1 MSSTT
6 VKTIGQPS
14 VVLAQAAPIDM
25 VKEESS
31 NAIAEDQIQKQPAVV
46 VVAVST
52 EIESSK
58 AQEQIPIDMVEEPSK
73 VIAEVQDQVA
83 GIPAAVVEE
92 PSNAIAEDQIQEQPA
107 VVVVAVSTEI
117 ESSKAQEQIPIDMVE
132 EPSKVIAE
140 VQDQALSSSSEN
152 KRKSSEN
159 QTANVE
165 ESQSPAK
172 KAKTAE
178 EMDALM
184 ADCGSPTPTCGC

>member
-14 VVLAQAAPIDM
+14 VVEAQVQA
-25 VKEESS
+25 
-31 NAIAEDQIQKQPAVV
+31 
-46 VVAVST
+46 
-52 EIESSK
+52 
-58 AQEQIPIDMVEEPSK
+58 PIDMVEEPSK

-107 VVVVAVSTEI
+107 VVVAVTTEV
-117 ESSKAQEQIPIDMVE
+117 ESSEVQEIPISIE
-132 EPSKVIAE
+132 EPSKE
-140 VQDQALSSSSEN
+140 VQDQALSSSSGEN

-159 QTANVE
+159 QSANVE

-178 EMDALM
+178 EIDALM
-184 ADCGSPTPTCGC
+184 ADVGSPTPTCGC

>member
-14 VVLAQAAPIDM
+14 VILAQVQAPIDM
-25 VKEESS
+25 VEEESS
-31 NAIAEDQIQKQPAVV
+31 NAIAEDQLQKQPADVV
-46 VVAVST
+46 VVTT
-52 EIESSK
+52 EVDSSE
-58 AQEQIPIDMVEEPSK
+58 AQVQAPIDMVEEPSK

-132 EPSKVIAE
+132 EPKAIAE

>member
-14 VVLAQAAPIDM
+14 VVL
-25 VKEESS
+25 
-31 NAIAEDQIQKQPAVV
+31 
-46 VVAVST
+46 
-52 EIESSK
+52 

-92 PSNAIAEDQIQEQPA
+92 PSNAIAEEQIQEQPA
-107 VVVVAVSTEI
+107 VVVAVTTEV
-117 ESSKAQEQIPIDMVE
+117 ESSEVQEQIPISIE
-132 EPSKVIAE
+132 EPSKE
-140 VQDQALSSSSEN
+140 VQDQALSSSSGEN

-159 QTANVE
+159 QSANVE

-178 EMDALM
+178 EIDALM
-184 ADCGSPTPTCGC
+184 ADVGSPTPTCGC

>member
-14 VVLAQAAPIDM
+14 VVEAQVQAPIDM

-107 VVVVAVSTEI
+107 VVVAVTTEV
-117 ESSKAQEQIPIDMVE
+117 ESSEVQEIPISIE
-132 EPSKVIAE
+132 EPSKE
-140 VQDQALSSSSEN
+140 VQDQALSSSSGEN

-159 QTANVE
+159 QSANVE

-172 KAKTAE
+172 KAKTTE
-178 EMDALM
+178 EIDALM
-184 ADCGSPTPTCGC
+184 ADVGSPTPTCGC

>member
-1 MSSTT
+1 MGYSWPVVAFDRSSFYFYKKFLSFFVSFDRDRNSSNAFYSSQHFFISPSFPSCSSDTYKALKKMSSTT

-58 AQEQIPIDMVEEPSK
+58 AQEQIPIDMVEEP
-73 VIAEVQDQVA
+73 
-83 GIPAAVVEE
+83 
-92 PSNAIAEDQIQEQPA
+92 
-107 VVVVAVSTEI
+107 
-117 ESSKAQEQIPIDMVE
+117 KA
-132 EPSKVIAE
+132 IAE

>member
-14 VVLAQAAPIDM
+14 VVEAQVQA
-25 VKEESS
+25 
-31 NAIAEDQIQKQPAVV
+31 
-46 VVAVST
+46 
-52 EIESSK
+52 
-58 AQEQIPIDMVEEPSK
+58 PIDMVEEPSK

-132 EPSKVIAE
+132 EPKAIAE
-140 VQDQALSSSSEN
+140 VQDQALSSSSGEN

-159 QTANVE
+159 QSANVE

-178 EMDALM
+178 EIDALM
-184 ADCGSPTPTCGC
+184 ADVGSPTPTCGC